1 MNVKKEIVHYLSKS
15 QNHITRRKDV
25 LSFKY
30 KDYELHILKETK
42 HDASYILIKDKN
54 GEFWMFYNFYISYDM
69 FDKTINN
76 LVEDFDKKRHIVYCD
91 YQLEQIKKYYD
102 NFIDNIKNRINK
114 NKYFNIIELE
124 YLNKNHPELYPEAVK
139 SREKYLEDKRTKEQ
153 EEQKE
158 REEYRKNT
166 VKNKNKE
173 FFDKIWSMKTAIHE
187 GKVVLS
193 KAYEYYKDD
202 DYYKKTIQNN
212 FLYLFKEY
220 NINVPL
226 ATQGFINNNLYSYD
240 FGSNQSK
247 SWVKYNGT
255 TMYDNFIKLKE
266 VIDKELSKTK
276 ENEFEIEMEVN

>member
-1 MNVKKEIVHYLSKS
+1 MNIKKEIVHYLSTS
-15 QNHITRRKDV
+15 QNHIARRKDV

-30 KDYELHILKETK
+30 KDYELHILNETK

-54 GEFWMFYNFYISYDM
+54 GEYWMFYNFYISYDM

-76 LVEDFDKKRHIVYCD
+76 LVEDYDKKGNIVYCD
-91 YQLEQIKKYYD
+91 YQLEQIKSYYD
-102 NFIDNIKNRINK
+102 NFIDNIKIRINE

-124 YLNKNHPELYPEAVK
+124 FLNKNHPELYPDAVK
-139 SREKYLEDKRTKEQ
+139 SRENYLEDKRKKE
-153 EEQKE
+153 EETQKE

-173 FFDKIWSMKTAIHE
+173 FLDKIWSMKVAIHE

-193 KAYEYYKDD
+193 KTYEYYKDD

-255 TMYDNFIKLKE
+255 TMFDSFVKLKD
-266 VIDKELSKTK
+266 VIDKELSKVK
-276 ENEFEIEMEVN
+276 ENDFDVEMEVN